1 MFIEVMSDKTVSVAY
16 GGFCSTV
23 RAGIKTRIREEQR
36 IAAMQAGCQIL
47 DPAEPTKETP
57 AEPAPAAPLVEGDER
72 TAKIKD
78 VIEAIVVEGRP
89 QHFNA
94 QGYPKTP
101 VVHGKAGFYVKAS
114 EIQAIWDET
123 FATEEL
129 NASE

>member
-1 MFIEVMSDKTVSVAY
+1 M
-16 GGFCSTV
+16 
-23 RAGIKTRIREEQR
+23 
-36 IAAMQAGCQIL
+36 
-47 DPAEPTKETP
+47 
-57 AEPAPAAPLVEGDER
+57 
-72 TAKIKD
+72 
-78 VIEAIVVEGRP
+78 VEGRP